1 MTQDDSEHQR
11 RIRYR
16 GTHPRQFAE
25 KYKELQPEL
34 YGDDIAKVLARGD
47 TPAGT
52 HRPIMVDEVIAALR
66 PQAGE
71 IAVDGTIGHGG
82 HASAL
87 LPALLP
93 GGRLYGFDVDP
104 IELPKC
110 EARMRAAGFTDS
122 QLKFR
127 QRNFAALP
135 SLMNEE
141 ELTGI
146 DIFLADLGVS
156 SMQIDNP
163 QRGFSFKREATLD
176 LRMNPQKGKPAY
188 ELLRSLSAEKLARLL
203 EENADEPYAEEIAE
217 IIFQHRE
224 SITTTIEL
232 NKVINDALKSLP
244 AAENDAPNDSV
255 RRVFQALRIAV
266 NNEFSAL
273 DTLLNFLPYCLN
285 KGGRVAII
293 TFHSGEDRR
302 VKQAFRNGLA
312 SGDYCEIASEVVRP
326 TPQERH
332 SNLRATSAKLRWAV
346 KS

>member
-1 MTQDDSEHQR
+1 MTQGDSQHQR

-16 GTHPRQFAE
+16 GTHPRHFAE

-52 HRPIMVDEVIAALR
+52 HRPIMIDEVLAVLH

-71 IAVDGTIGHGG
+71 IAVDGTIGYGG
-82 HASAL
+82 HASAI

-93 GGRLYGFDVDP
+93 GGRLYGFDIDP

-110 EARMRAAGFTDS
+110 EARMRAVGFTAS
-122 QLKFR
+122 QVQFR

-135 SLMNEE
+135 ALLNEE
-141 ELTGI
+141 EIAGI

-163 QRGFSFKREATLD
+163 ERGFSFKRETALD
-176 LRMNPQKGKPAY
+176 LRMNPQKGKPAS
-188 ELLRSLSAEKLARLL
+188 ELLRSLTAEKLTRLFHD
-203 EENADEPYAEEIAE
+203 NADEPYAEELAE
-217 IIFQHRE
+217 VIFQHRD
-224 SITTTIEL
+224 SIITTTDLRNLIHQHL
-232 NKVINDALKSLP
+232 RSLP
-244 AAENDAPNDSV
+244 EMKDESPDDSV
-255 RRVFQALRIAV
+255 RRIFQALRIAV

-273 DTLLNFLPYCLN
+273 DTLLNYLPYCLN
-285 KGGRVAII
+285 KGGRAALI

-302 VKQAFRNGLA
+302 VKNAFRQGYS
-312 SGDYCEIASEVVRP
+312 SGMYCDIAREVTRP
-326 TPQERH
+326 TPQERYAN
-332 SNLRATSAKLRWAV
+332 SRATSAKLRWAI
-346 KS
+346 KA